1 VSIFFRW
8 HGFCPAICFATR
20 CGSSPSLLF
29 FPQCFFWCCLRGSKA
44 EPQRRLSEGDVLPG
58 GGGLS
63 DREDQKRRVH
73 MGALKWQ
80 HRLEESTTARQW
92 HSGNP
97 YLRYKHMSPVAHARP
112 ATAGG
117 VGSPCAVSRRCS
129 QRLCSFSAAG
139 QWNALTIEE
148 KAPRSKRAAELQELN
163 LQKAPRAPR
172 LRSGYN
178 VFVRDRF
185 HLFGGGLSRVAA
197 AWRVAAPKVRAIY
210 MRRAAELNASVAALP
225 RRREHCTP
233 RLPTAM
239 HLFVND
245 DL

>member
-1 VSIFFRW
+1 
-8 HGFCPAICFATR
+8 
-20 CGSSPSLLF
+20 
-29 FPQCFFWCCLRGSKA
+29 
-44 EPQRRLSEGDVLPG
+44 
-58 GGGLS
+58 LS

-239 HLFVND
+239 HLFVKAKIVEAPAGRPPERIRHAVLQWSALSRD
-245 DL
+245 EKAVWTRKAADLRQTTVP